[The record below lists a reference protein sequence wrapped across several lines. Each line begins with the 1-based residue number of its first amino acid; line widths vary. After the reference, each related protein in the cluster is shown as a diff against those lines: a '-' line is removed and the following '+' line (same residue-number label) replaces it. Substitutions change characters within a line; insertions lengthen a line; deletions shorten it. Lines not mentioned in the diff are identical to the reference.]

1 VPGTISA
8 VAPSSHGGAAYLVN
22 DLGSLQALKTQA
34 GLAHRSVP
42 VRVSIKEAT
51 AAENSAWER
60 GLRRHLGACGCELGA
75 AFVALV
81 LGAFFLTRAG
91 LGQRL
96 SPELGREIG
105 LWVGIG
111 FVAALAGKLLG
122 LAHSGLALRR
132 IGREIALAS
141 ERGRP

>member
-1 VPGTISA
+1 MPGTGSA
-8 VAPSSHGGAAYLVN
+8 VMPSSHGGAAQLVH
-22 DLGSLQALKTQA
+22 DLGSLQALKAQA

-51 AAENSAWER
+51 PAQNSAWEQ

-75 AFVALV
+75 GFVALV
-81 LGAFFLTRAG
+81 LGAFLLTRAG

-96 SPELGREIG
+96 SPELGAEIG

-111 FVAALAGKLLG
+111 LTAALGGKLLG
-122 LAHSGLALRR
+122 LAHSRLALRR
-132 IGREIALAS
+132 IECEIALAS